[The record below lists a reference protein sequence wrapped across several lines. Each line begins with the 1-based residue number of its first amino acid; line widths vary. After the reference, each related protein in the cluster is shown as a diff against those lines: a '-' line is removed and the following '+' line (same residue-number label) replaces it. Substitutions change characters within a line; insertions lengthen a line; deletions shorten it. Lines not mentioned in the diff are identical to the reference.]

1 MINRFVLNEVSYFG
15 PGAREVLPQEIKRL
29 GLHKAFVA
37 TDKDLIKFGVADKV
51 LKVLENAGIPY
62 EIFSEIKPNP
72 TVSNVKAGV
81 EAFAK
86 SGADFILAIGGG
98 SSIDTSKAIGIITN
112 NPDFSDVVSLEGVA
126 PTRKKSVPIIALPTT
141 AGTAAEVTIN
151 YVITDEENHKKMVCV
166 DPNDIP
172 AIAIVDAE
180 LMYTLPKG
188 LTASTGL
195 DALTH
200 AIEGL
205 ITKGAWEMSDM
216 FEIKAIEM
224 IARYL
229 ETAVFEP
236 TNAEARNGMAV
247 AQYIAG
253 MAFSNVGLGV
263 VHGMAHPLG
272 AIFDIPH
279 GVANALLLPVIM
291 EFNAPAALSKYV
303 DIAKAMNVYKDGM
316 SREEAAKAAVEA
328 VKALSVKVGIPQ
340 HLSELG
346 IKEEDLPRLAASA
359 IFHLFVFGLKC
370 AVRFFAAENNKLK
383 IMKKKFIL
391 TVAFLSIS
399 LFAQQMWAMPFYPVR
414 DKKENV
420 KTDASSAKV
429 ETWEFYSTVET
440 PSSEELAALVSNHK
454 LGKKVAFL
462 YDSFKDTYVVKEEV
476 VPGDPTRRT
485 VIRKPEIYNAV
496 RTIEKELN
504 RQVRKDLLP
513 QDKAEQEFT
522 GVLKVALAAI
532 DSDTESFETA
542 LQENK
547 KDVSHL
553 LGVFRRV
560 SLKSIY

>member
-1 MINRFVLNEVSYFG
+1 MWMCRAYPHTFFISFLFFELLCEFHLLLFHFKGAFRFFSAEHN
-15 PGAREVLPQEIKRL
+15 Q
-29 GLHKAFVA
+29 
-37 TDKDLIKFGVADKV
+37 
-51 LKVLENAGIPY
+51 LKV
-62 EIFSEIKPNP
+62 
-72 TVSNVKAGV
+72 
-81 EAFAK
+81 
-86 SGADFILAIGGG
+86 
-98 SSIDTSKAIGIITN
+98 
-112 NPDFSDVVSLEGVA
+112 
-126 PTRKKSVPIIALPTT
+126 
-141 AGTAAEVTIN
+141 
-151 YVITDEENHKKMVCV
+151 
-166 DPNDIP
+166 
-172 AIAIVDAE
+172 
-180 LMYTLPKG
+180 
-188 LTASTGL
+188 
-195 DALTH
+195 
-200 AIEGL
+200 
-205 ITKGAWEMSDM
+205 
-216 FEIKAIEM
+216 
-224 IARYL
+224 
-229 ETAVFEP
+229 
-236 TNAEARNGMAV
+236 
-247 AQYIAG
+247 
-253 MAFSNVGLGV
+253 
-263 VHGMAHPLG
+263 
-272 AIFDIPH
+272 
-279 GVANALLLPVIM
+279 
-291 EFNAPAALSKYV
+291 
-303 DIAKAMNVYKDGM
+303 
-316 SREEAAKAAVEA
+316 
-328 VKALSVKVGIPQ
+328 
-340 HLSELG
+340 
-346 IKEEDLPRLAASA
+346 
-359 IFHLFVFGLKC
+359 
-370 AVRFFAAENNKLK
+370 
-383 IMKKKFIL
+383 MKKKFIL

-399 LFAQQMWAMPFYPVR
+399 LFAQQMWAMPFCPVR

>member
-1 MINRFVLNEVSYFG
+1 MWMCRAYPHTF
-15 PGAREVLPQEIKRL
+15 
-29 GLHKAFVA
+29 
-37 TDKDLIKFGVADKV
+37 
-51 LKVLENAGIPY
+51 
-62 EIFSEIKPNP
+62 
-72 TVSNVKAGV
+72 
-81 EAFAK
+81 
-86 SGADFILAIGGG
+86 FISFL
-98 SSIDTSKAIGIITN
+98 
-112 NPDFSDVVSLEGVA
+112 FF
-126 PTRKKSVPIIALPTT
+126 
-141 AGTAAEVTIN
+141 
-151 YVITDEENHKKMVCV
+151 
-166 DPNDIP
+166 
-172 AIAIVDAE
+172 E
-180 LMYTLPKG
+180 LLC
-188 LTASTGL
+188 
-195 DALTH
+195 
-200 AIEGL
+200 E
-205 ITKGAWEMSDM
+205 
-216 FEIKAIEM
+216 
-224 IARYL
+224 
-229 ETAVFEP
+229 
-236 TNAEARNGMAV
+236 
-247 AQYIAG
+247 
-253 MAFSNVGLGV
+253 
-263 VHGMAHPLG
+263 
-272 AIFDIPH
+272 
-279 GVANALLLPVIM
+279 
-291 EFNAPAALSKYV
+291 
-303 DIAKAMNVYKDGM
+303 
-316 SREEAAKAAVEA
+316 
-328 VKALSVKVGIPQ
+328 
-340 HLSELG
+340 
-346 IKEEDLPRLAASA
+346 
-359 IFHLFVFGLKC
+359 FHLFVFGLKC
-370 AVRFFAAENNKLK
+370 AVRFFAAENSKLK
-383 IMKKKFIL
+383 VMKKKFIL